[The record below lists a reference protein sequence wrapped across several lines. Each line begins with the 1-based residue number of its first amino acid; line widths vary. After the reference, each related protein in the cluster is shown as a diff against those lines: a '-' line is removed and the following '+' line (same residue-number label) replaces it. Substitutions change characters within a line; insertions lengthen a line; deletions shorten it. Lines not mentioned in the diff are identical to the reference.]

1 MPKPRGSHING
12 RKMKLETAHL
22 CSIIINLNYQTSMV
36 GWIVLDVG
44 AKEAHIRLEQVLPK
58 KKSNCIGCSGA
69 QPRIA
74 TSKANTTLSVL
85 LF

>member
-1 MPKPRGSHING
+1 
-12 RKMKLETAHL
+12 
-22 CSIIINLNYQTSMV
+22 MV
-36 GWIVLDVG
+36 GWIVLDVD

-58 KKSNCIGCSGA
+58 KKSNSIGCSGA
-69 QPRIA
+69 QQRIA